1 MRRQGWLNAVPIFLQ
16 VFSTIFLYNV
26 FTCIY
31 GVWTQLMKEKKD
43 IALQIRITRSE
54 KFMIDQL
61 RELDPNVNISRLFR
75 EKLSE
80 ECEKM
85 GIKRKDVG
93 IGKFKIAQLIV
104 KRENI

>member
-1 MRRQGWLNAVPIFLQ
+1 
-16 VFSTIFLYNV
+16 
-26 FTCIY
+26 
-31 GVWTQLMKEKKD
+31 MKEKKD

-93 IGKFKIAQLIV
+93 IGKFKIA
-104 KRENI
+104 